1 MSTERDSR
9 AGRAD
14 DRRLIVQ
21 RDGRTVT
28 ITVTLG
34 SEYEAIEL
42 YDESHASAREGLLDI
57 RLDNGSRRRLIG
69 GNE

>member
-1 MSTERDSR
+1 M
-9 AGRAD
+9 
-14 DRRLIVQ
+14 
-21 RDGRTVT
+21 T